1 MDALK
6 EQLKSYFPKRWFK
19 FSGIDMERL
28 LNAIVAVIKE
38 GERIIEKIEAERL
51 TKNSVDTLAEK
62 ERLLGLSNGE
72 KLTLEER
79 RRRIIV
85 RKWERGGPTNTEEFE
100 AAMSYLLK
108 TPVNIIPFFHDFLVI
123 YEFQNTDKVINFD
136 VAEEYIRRN
145 KLGHLAHQYQ
155 AKNKEKEAIVV
166 SLNAYNHP
174 IDFPICGLDVPMATS
189 ISGKIFSQ
197 SFSVYGD
204 EYYHRV
210 DGPITGF
217 EITMKKGE

>member
-28 LNAIVAVIKE
+28 LDAIVAVIKE

-51 TKNSVDTLAEK
+51 TKNSIDTLAEK

-79 RRRIIV
+79 RRRITV

-100 AAMSYLLK
+100 AAMSYLLGAAAK
-108 TPVNIIPFFHDFLVI
+108 IIPFFNDFLVV
-123 YEFQNTDKVINFD
+123 YEVQNINKPINFE

-155 AKNKEKEAIVV
+155 TKSKGESIVISSNTYSHV
-166 SLNAYNHP
+166 
-174 IDFPICGLDVPMATS
+174 IDFPICGLEMPMDAMATGQ
-189 ISGKIFSQ
+189 ISSQ
-197 SFSVYGD
+197 SIAVSGT

-210 DGPITGF
+210 DAPITGF
-217 EITMKKGE
+217 EVPMGEGE